1 MKPIIRLLGAGG
13 ILAAILL
20 LALPA
25 FAGGWAVATLD
36 SLPSHAVAG
45 QPLVIGLV
53 VRQHGDKPLDGLSP
67 AIRIARPGQYG
78 EVVAFAAPDGGG
90 HYTATFIFPEAGE
103 WNWYLE
109 TGFWPEV
116 QPMPSLTVLADGAA
130 VAAATT
136 EAPPASPYP
145 FAIGVAGIV
154 GVTGGLLA
162 LARTK
167 APWAAGVALV
177 AAVVGVMG
185 FASAST
191 GATASA
197 SPKVVPPVVA
207 LPERS
212 QVEVGQRLFVAKG
225 CVVCHQHDAVA
236 DVKKVIN
243 FSMDDVPNLTN
254 FSADADYLVKW
265 LDDPQSIKPKTY
277 MPKLNLSDDEITAL
291 VVFINAP

>member
-1 MKPIIRLLGAGG
+1 MKQMTRFLWAGG
-13 ILAAILL
+13 ILVTILL

-36 SLPSHAVAG
+36 TLPDYAVAG
-45 QPLVIGLV
+45 QPLTIGFI
-53 VRQHGDKPLDGLSP
+53 VRQHGVTPLDGLSP
-67 AIRIARPGQYG
+67 AIRIARPGEYG
-78 EVVAFAAPDGGG
+78 EVVASATDDGGG
-90 HYTATFIFPEAGE
+90 HYSATFTFPESGE
-103 WNWYLE
+103 WNWVIE

-116 QPMPSLTVLADGAA
+116 QPMPALIVLAGGEAA
-130 VAAATT
+130 VATIPT
-136 EAPPASPYP
+136 APSASPFP
-145 FAIGVAGIV
+145 FAVGIAGIV
-154 GVTGGLLA
+154 GAAGGLLI

-167 APWAAGVALV
+167 APWAAAVALV
-177 AAVVGVMG
+177 AAVVSVMG

-197 SPKVVPPVVA
+197 SEAVAPPVVA

-236 DVKKVIN
+236 DVKKTIG
-243 FSMDDVPNLTN
+243 FSMDDVPDLTN
-254 FSADADYLVKW
+254 FSANADYLAKW

-277 MPKLNLSDDEITAL
+277 MPQLNLSDGEITAL
-291 VVFINAP
+291 VAFINAP